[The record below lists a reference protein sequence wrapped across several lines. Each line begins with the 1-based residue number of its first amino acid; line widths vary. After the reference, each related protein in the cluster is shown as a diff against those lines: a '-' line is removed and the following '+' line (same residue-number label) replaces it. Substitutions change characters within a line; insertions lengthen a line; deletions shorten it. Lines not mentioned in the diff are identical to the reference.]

1 MNSAAPTPPTAQKPD
16 KPKPLGDLLPSAAS
30 PELTGGAGFTYE
42 DGVAASYVVALL
54 AETTAQG
61 VPGRIVKKVS
71 IQQGAVGQPLDDV
84 IVEAEGQDGAGMR
97 LSLQVKRGLRIS
109 DARTNSDFRET
120 VIRAHATVVS
130 DGFQATIDR
139 VGAITDEIAEGAR
152 RDFETL
158 CEWARMDP
166 VPASLVT
173 KLNTEGVGGAKT
185 GQYAAVKNILSGIAG
200 LSDLDAATH
209 KLLAHFVLMRVDML
223 HEGSATQASAVAS
236 LANVLQPQD
245 RARADDLW
253 QRLLTLVR
261 ASEGGAGVFDR
272 KTLVSRLNGSFR
284 LSGSTVL
291 QSTLA
296 FIREESAR
304 GVAEI
309 GNQVDGFGVTR
320 GHLVAEATTA
330 MGAHLFV
337 QLTGMPGTGK
347 SAVLRALIERAPPQ
361 GTTLFLKADRLAGGT
376 WTQYLAANGIA
387 PSSIE
392 ELLVEIEAVGVP
404 TLFIDG
410 LDRIE
415 IENRG
420 VVTDLL
426 KVILQS
432 PLLKSWRIVA
442 ALRDNGI
449 EPLRTWLPP
458 ELLKKGA
465 ATLSVGEF
473 SEEEAETLA
482 NARPSLRPM
491 LFGSPDVRA
500 IVRRP
505 FFAAVLSAG
514 HADGDS
520 VPMSEIE
527 LASAWWERGGYSAEA
542 AAAGRRRQALVHLAR
557 KGAFALGRKIPALDV
572 DAQALHELQTDGVV
586 RPLRVGQ
593 TWRFAHDIFFEWAFL
608 QLLIS
613 NGGAWLATVQEA
625 GEPPA
630 LGRVVELLS
639 QSEIK
644 DGDDWAKQLEL
655 LEGASGVRTQW
666 LRAWMTGPLGL
677 PQFTSVQA
685 AYEAAMLVDG
695 GRRVSKLSVWFQAE
709 KSKANPNVLDAAQF
723 PQWGPEQRIR
733 YADAA
738 AWPSDVETWRR
749 LCSWL
754 LTRVESIDPKYWG
767 DVLTVFEVWQNL
779 ACDVRNRVSKS
790 IVDIA
795 AKWTV
800 QIDARE
806 ADWRRHRGEVDLTKT
821 PEPPSSLSERLRSLI
836 LSASLVYPAAAKAY
850 LSHLLALEHLPQGA
864 FEGILTF
871 SRRLGASCPKELV
884 DFTIATTRDDLPR
897 EEKRREFYSGP
908 GIQAWHD
915 LGLDDHQAYLPAAPS
930 REPFP
935 SVFKADPGEG
945 RRLVSSLAN
954 RAIEAWRQLWEFD
967 RQGPREPLPLK
978 LMFPW
983 GEQEFWGD
991 GRVYQWFRGA
1001 HGSYLANSAL
1011 MALES
1016 WALEQVDAGIS
1027 VDEVI
1032 ALVLDGHHSVAAL
1045 GIAVAI
1051 ALEKNHV
1058 SASTLPLITNQR
1070 LWNWDIKRMVS
1081 ETSFLL
1087 GAGSFNSADERH
1099 TQAAREAGKRRARK
1113 LELRWLSSLAVLQGG
1128 EFAQQA
1134 SKAIAGFPND
1144 LPFDYVDETK
1154 NASLISRL
1162 RRTAEI
1168 WAEVGKA
1175 ENYEAQPTDDG
1186 KGALISLNNPKAVGP
1201 DIDAINERQ
1210 ATMVLHMRVNRWA
1223 EKTLEAGV
1231 IDDEAEFIN
1240 TLNTAK
1246 RLDAT
1251 DLFDQGHD
1259 HISSEHSRQSLVAGV
1274 AAVVLSVPTSID
1286 AETREWASNVCF
1298 RAWLTVEAGSEY
1310 TYRDSQLV
1318 FHPVLFATKG
1328 LAGILRA
1335 DRSRRDALGALLQ
1348 LFGHPYS
1355 QIGGVAMKG
1364 LIGLWDVAPAVAWL
1378 GLRLGIS
1385 LTGNRRSQYMAIE
1398 KNRLQHERDRIG
1410 ASVHWALDEIA
1421 ELDAPPV
1428 ALPAVPDAWD
1438 QVERSGSDFVEED
1451 EQSARWRPAEHDLDW
1466 SHLPR
1471 VIAAIPVDALASDK
1485 QRFPLVLDWLE
1496 GLERWTID
1504 RFNPPWARDRTG
1516 RRARDEKPTELYRW
1530 RITLF
1535 SFLGLVSARLEPT
1548 EALRRFVNPILPLD
1562 DETFS
1567 SFAEPFASPLA
1578 ANIVDSPVFPAKV
1591 LELLAVLMARVIR
1604 HSAWERSS
1612 WRDEGM
1618 RDNELEGIIQAV
1630 FFIKWSDLPQTARF
1644 ANGNWQELGQV
1655 LGLVA
1660 PLLRAH
1666 GGDATLAAIWAT
1678 LCERAFEHY
1687 PMERF
1692 VEHLEMVL
1700 HSAAGPQGWNGTLVP
1715 ARVASLIQRFS
1726 ERDAE
1731 LPEPFARK
1739 LLRALDSLVDMGDR
1753 RAAAIQT
1760 SEVFRR
1766 VKLT

>member
-1 MNSAAPTPPTAQKPD
+1 M
-16 KPKPLGDLLPSAAS
+16 
-30 PELTGGAGFTYE
+30 
-42 DGVAASYVVALL
+42 ALL
-54 AETTAQG
+54 AEATAQG

-84 IVEAEGQDGAGMR
+84 IVEAEGQDSVGMR
-97 LSLQVKRGLRIS
+97 LSLQVKRSLRIS

-120 VIRAHATVVS
+120 IIRAYATVVS
-130 DGFQATIDR
+130 NGFQATIDR

-166 VPASLVT
+166 VPASLAT

-185 GQYAAVKNILSGIAG
+185 GQYAAVKNILSGIAEI
-200 LSDLDAATH
+200 SDLDAATH

-284 LSGSTVL
+284 LSGSAVL

-296 FIREESAR
+296 FIREESVR

-309 GNQVDGFGVTR
+309 GNQVDGFGVAR
-320 GHLVAEATTA
+320 AHLVAEATTA
-330 MGAHLFV
+330 IGAHLFV

-347 SAVLRALIERAPPQ
+347 SAVLRALVERAITQ

-392 ELLVEIEAVGVP
+392 DLLVEIEALGVP
-404 TLFIDG
+404 TLFVDG

-420 VVTDLL
+420 ILTDLL

-432 PLLKSWRIVA
+432 PLLKGWKIVA

-458 ELLKKGA
+458 ELLRKGA

-473 SEEEAETLA
+473 SEEESEALA

-514 HADGDS
+514 HTDGDS

-542 AAAGRRRQALVHLAR
+542 AAAGRRRQALVQLAR

-572 DAQALHELQTDGVV
+572 DARALHELQIDGVV
-586 RPLRVGQ
+586 RPLRAGQ

-613 NGGAWLATVQEA
+613 NGEDWLTTVQEA

-644 DGDDWAKQLEL
+644 DGDDWAKQLER
-655 LEGASGVRTQW
+655 LEEVSGARTQW

-685 AYEAAMLVDG
+685 TYEAAMLVDG

-709 KSKANPNVLDAAQF
+709 KSKANPNFLDAAQF
-723 PQWGPEQRIR
+723 PQLSPEQRLR
-733 YADAA
+733 YADAM
-738 AWPSDVETWRR
+738 AWPSDVDTWRR
-749 LCSWL
+749 LCNWL
-754 LTRVESIDPKYWG
+754 LTCVESLDPKYWG
-767 DVLTVFEVWQNL
+767 NVLTVFEVWQNL
-779 ACDVRNRVSKS
+779 GRDFRNKVSKS
-790 IVDIA
+790 IVDIV

-800 QIDARE
+800 QIDAGE
-806 ADWRRHRGEVDLTKT
+806 EDWRRLRGEADLTKA
-821 PEPPSSLSERLRSLI
+821 PRPPSSLSERLRSLI
-836 LSASLVYPAAAKAY
+836 LIASPAYPEVAKAY
-850 LSHLLALEHLPQGA
+850 MRHLLALEHLPQGA

-871 SRRLGASCPKELV
+871 SPRLGASCPKELV
-884 DFTIATTRDDLPR
+884 DFIIVTTKNDLPK
-897 EEKRREFYSGP
+897 EEKRHEFYSGP
-908 GIQAWHD
+908 DTQAWHD
-915 LGLDDHQAYLPAAPS
+915 LGLDDHQAYLPPAPS

-935 SVFKADPGEG
+935 SVFKAAPGEG
-945 RRLVSSLAN
+945 RRLVRSLAN
-954 RAIEAWRQLWEFD
+954 RAIEAWQQLCEFD
-967 RQGPREPLPLK
+967 RQGPRKPLSLK
-978 LMFPW
+978 LIFPW

-991 GRVYQWFRGA
+991 GQVYQWFRGA
-1001 HGSYLANSAL
+1001 HGSYLADSAL

-1016 WALEQVDAGIS
+1016 WAFEHVDAGTS

-1045 GIAVAI
+1045 GIAVSI

-1058 SASTLPLITNQR
+1058 SATTLPLITSQR
-1070 LWNWDIKRMVS
+1070 LWKWDIKRMVS
-1081 ETSFLL
+1081 ENGFLL

-1099 TQAAREAGKRRARK
+1099 TQAAHETGKRRARK
-1113 LELRWLSSLAVLQGG
+1113 VELRWLASLAVLQGG

-1134 SKAIAGFPND
+1134 SKEIADFPHA

-1154 NASLISRL
+1154 NASLISSL

-1175 ENYEAQPTDDG
+1175 ENYEAKTTDDG

-1210 ATMVLHMRVNRWA
+1210 ATMVLHMRVNQWA

-1240 TLNTAK
+1240 ALNTA
-1246 RLDAT
+1246 RQLDAA
-1251 DLFDQGHD
+1251 DLFSQGYD

-1274 AAVVLSVPTSID
+1274 AAVILSLPTSID
-1286 AETREWASNVCF
+1286 VDTREWASNVCF
-1298 RAWLTVEAGSEY
+1298 RAWRTAEVGSNY

-1318 FHPVLFATKG
+1318 FHPVLFATQG

-1335 DRSRRDALGALLQ
+1335 DRSRHDALEALLQ
-1348 LFGHPYS
+1348 LFSHPYT
-1355 QIGGVAMKG
+1355 QIEGVAMQG
-1364 LIGLWDVAPAVAWL
+1364 LIGLWDAAPDAAWL

-1385 LTGNRRSQYMAIE
+1385 LSILERSQYMVV
-1398 KNRLQHERDRIG
+1398 KKDRLQHEQDRIN
-1410 ASVHWALDEIA
+1410 ASVRWALDEIA

-1438 QVERSGSDFVEED
+1438 QVEPSGSDVAEEGG
-1451 EQSARWRPAEHDLDW
+1451 QPAKWRPAERDLDW
-1466 SHLPR
+1466 RHLSR
-1471 VIAAIPVDALASDK
+1471 VIAAIPLEAVVNDEH
-1485 QRFPLVLDWLE
+1485 RFRFVLDWLE

-1504 RFNPPWARDRTG
+1504 RFNPPSTRDRPG
-1516 RRARDEKPTELYRW
+1516 KRPRDEKPTELYQW

-1535 SFLGLVSARLEPT
+1535 SFLALVSARLEPT
-1548 EALRRFVNPILPLD
+1548 EALRRFVNPILSLD
-1562 DETFS
+1562 DETFV
-1567 SFAEPFASPLA
+1567 SFADPFASPLV
-1578 ANIVDSPVFPAKV
+1578 ANIVDAPDLPAKV
-1591 LELLAVLMARVIR
+1591 LELLAALMPRVTS
-1604 HSAWERSS
+1604 HSAWKRSS

-1618 RDNELEGIIQAV
+1618 RNNELERILRSV
-1630 FFIKWSDLPQTARF
+1630 FFIKWGDLPRTARF

-1655 LGLVA
+1655 LDLVA

-1666 GGDATLAAIWAT
+1666 GSDATLAAIWAT

-1687 PMERF
+1687 PIESF
-1692 VEHLEMVL
+1692 VEHLELVL
-1700 HSAAGPQGWNGTLVP
+1700 HSTAAPTGWNSALVP
-1715 ARVASLIQRFS
+1715 PRVASLIQRFS
-1726 ERDAE
+1726 ERGVE
-1731 LPEPFARK
+1731 LPEPIARK

-1766 VKLT
+1766 VKLA